1 MREVIIIQFIVLRRF
16 CHNSL
21 KIIIRISIKK
31 VFGVYRWALGFFYY
45 LRTLV
50 KSCRNMTESGAVRPG
65 LIDQPYSASF
75 DSCTGNYLKFH
86 TE

>member
-1 MREVIIIQFIVLRRF
+1 M
-16 CHNSL
+16 
-21 KIIIRISIKK
+21 
-31 VFGVYRWALGFFYY
+31 RWALSFFNY

-65 LIDQPYSASF
+65 LIDQSYFASF